1 MKFLVTGVSVFN
13 SFLPTLTEHERHL
26 HLQKYRY
33 ELPFNKYYYIRES
46 VVSHI
51 D

>member
-1 MKFLVTGVSVFN
+1 MKFLVIGVSVFKN
-13 SFLPTLTEHERHL
+13 FIPTLTEQERHL

-33 ELPFNKYYYIRES
+33 ELPFNKYYYKRES